1 MTLKILLLTSE
12 FSPAMGGIGTYARE
26 MAAAATSLGAEVT
39 VIAPNYG
46 RDLVSD
52 DRALPFRVH
61 RFRGGLHSMRDMPAK
76 IRLTRHQVIADSYD
90 IVHAADWPF
99 FIPAA
104 LSRGRTPARFIVTV
118 HGTEINET
126 QTRLKRLA
134 IGATSV
140 FGSRT
145 EIVANSRYT
154 RDLFQQRFSMDPR
167 RIKAIP
173 LGVSRF
179 WFEPRAA
186 RDAVR
191 CAYGLAD
198 DKIVMVSVARLTRRK
213 GHHMAL
219 VALASLPDDVRRRL
233 VWLIVGPPGEAD
245 YVDELRRLAAEAGCD
260 IRMLGPL
267 SDRDIRDLYGA
278 SDFFCLTGVP
288 DSSGRVEGFGLVYLE
303 AAAVG
308 LPSVATA
315 IGGVPDAVAADKTG
329 VLVEPSIE
337 AIAHAIKRMVTERS
351 LRAKMAKHAL
361 IHAHTLSWERCAA
374 ETYGLPCSTR
384 PHVAQQIEV
393 PYQTNSGRWQAPAE
407 S

>member
-1 MTLKILLLTSE
+1 
-12 FSPAMGGIGTYARE
+12 MGGIGTYARE
-26 MAAAATSLGAEVT
+26 IAAAATSLGAELT
-39 VIAPNYG
+39 VVAPNYE
-46 RDLVSD
+46 RDLASD
-52 DRALPFRVH
+52 DRVLPFQIR
-61 RFRGGLHSMRDMPAK
+61 RFRGGLHSMRDLPAK
-76 IRLTRHQVIADSYD
+76 IRLTRDQVAADSYD

-104 LSRGRTPARFIVTV
+104 LSRRRISARFIVTV

-134 IGATSV
+134 ITATNV

-145 EIVANSRYT
+145 EVAANSRYT
-154 RDLFQQRFSMDPR
+154 RDLFQQRFPIDPK

-179 WFEPRAA
+179 WFEPHAS

-191 CAYGLAD
+191 HAHGLSD

-213 GHHMAL
+213 GHHMTLA
-219 VALASLPDDVRRRL
+219 ALARLSHDVRRRL
-233 VWLIVGPPGEAD
+233 VWLIVGPSGEVD
-245 YVDELRRLAAEAGCD
+245 YVDELHLLAAEADCD

-267 SDRDIRDLYGA
+267 PDHDIRDLYGA

-288 DSSGRVEGFGLVYLE
+288 DPSGRVEGFGLVYLE

-315 IGGVPDAVAADKTG
+315 IGGVPDAVVADRTG
-329 VLVEPSIE
+329 TLVEPSIE
-337 AIAHAIKRMVTERS
+337 AITHAIQRMVTERDRRS
-351 LRAKMAKHAL
+351 RMAEHAL
-361 IHAHTLSWERCAA
+361 MHAQTLSWERCAA
-374 ETYGLPCSTR
+374 ETYGLPYSTR
-384 PHVAQQIEV
+384 RNTAPQVDATH
-393 PYQTNSGRWQAPAE
+393 QTNSGRLQISAENQASA
-407 S
+407 

>member
-1 MTLKILLLTSE
+1 
-12 FSPAMGGIGTYARE
+12 MGGIGTYARE

-46 RDLVSD
+46 RDLASD

-76 IRLTRHQVIADSYD
+76 IRLTRDQVIADSYD

-219 VALASLPDDVRRRL
+219 AALASLPDDVRRRL

-245 YVDELRRLAAEAGCD
+245 HVDELRRLAAETGCD

-374 ETYGLPCSTR
+374 ETYGLPYSTR
-384 PHVAQQIEV
+384 PHVVQQIEV

>member
-76 IRLTRHQVIADSYD
+76 IRLTRDQVIADSYD

-219 VALASLPDDVRRRL
+219 AALASLPVDVRRRL

-245 YVDELRRLAAEAGCD
+245 HVDELRRLAAEANCD

>member
-1 MTLKILLLTSE
+1 MKILLLTSE

-39 VIAPNYG
+39 VIAPNYR

-76 IRLTRHQVIADSYD
+76 IRLTRDQVIADSYD

-104 LSRGRTPARFIVTV
+104 LSRRRTPARFIVTV

-219 VALASLPDDVRRRL
+219 AALASLPDDVRRRL

-245 YVDELRRLAAEAGCD
+245 HVDELRRLAAEANCD
-260 IRMLGPL
+260 IRMLDPL
-267 SDRDIRDLYGA
+267 SDCDIRDLYGA

-384 PHVAQQIEV
+384 PHVTQQIEV